1 MHPMDSTLQQSFPTV
16 MVPRFGDL
24 APMEGA
30 GERLLAAEDGMFLE
44 VSRPWLRLVRQIGK
58 YHVKTAVPYGLVAE
72 TTYLRCGKIP
82 VHLIGKFA
90 EMARAAMPN
99 ETGAWVVWNSVTRD
113 FRLAPVIIRSQGR
126 GHLDYDRPELSADE
140 VLVLDCHSHGAHP
153 AYFSSQDDIDD
164 VHDVK
169 FAFVIG
175 NCGADVPS
183 LALRL
188 CAKGIFEKSERV
200 PSDWYAATKAGRGV

>member
-1 MHPMDSTLQQSFPTV
+1 MHPMDRTLQQSFPTV

-24 APMEGA
+24 APMECA
-30 GERLLAAEDGMFLE
+30 GERLLAAADGMFLE

-82 VHLIGKFA
+82 VHLIGAFA

-99 ETGAWVVWNSVTRD
+99 ETGAWVVWNTASRD
-113 FRLAPVIIRSQGR
+113 FRLAPVVIRSQGC
-126 GHLDYDRPELSADE
+126 GHLEYDRPALADDE
-140 VLVLDCHSHGAHP
+140 ALVLDCHSHGALP
-153 AYFSSQDDIDD
+153 AFFSSQDDRDD

-169 FAFVIG
+169 FALVIG
-175 NCGADVPS
+175 NCGTYVPS

-188 CAKGIFEKSERV
+188 CAKGIFEEIESV
-200 PSDWYAATKAGRGV
+200 PSDWYAATRRAV

>member
-1 MHPMDSTLQQSFPTV
+1 MHPMDRKLQQSFPTV
-16 MVPRFGDL
+16 MVPRIGDL
-24 APMEGA
+24 TPMEGA
-30 GERLLAAEDGMFLE
+30 GERLLAAEDGVFME

-72 TTYLRCGKIP
+72 TTYVRCGKIP
-82 VHLIGKFA
+82 VDLIAAFA
-90 EMARAAMPN
+90 GMARAAMPN
-99 ETGAWVVWNSVTRD
+99 ETGAWVVWNAVARG

-126 GHLDYDRPELSADE
+126 AHLDYDRPALAADE
-140 VLVLDCHSHGAHP
+140 VLVLDCHSHGAYP

-169 FAFVIG
+169 FALVIG
-175 NCGADVPS
+175 NCDTDVPS

-188 CAKGIFEKSERV
+188 CAKGIFEEIERV
-200 PSDWYAATKAGRGV
+200 PSDWHAATRRAA